1 MDSSRPRLRSRR
13 LNPGGV
19 LLVGIPLFFLGLFF
33 LYPVAAV
40 LVLGLVDAQGVRLDA
55 LSRVVF
61 DPRLRGVAWFTVW
74 QASLSTLLTMAVALP
89 GSYVVARYDF
99 PGKRFVRA
107 AATVPFV
114 LPTVVVASAFLA
126 LLGPRSPLNP
136 LLQGW
141 FNLADPP
148 LRLQHTI
155 WAILIA
161 HIFFNYAV
169 VLRTVGGAWSQLD
182 PATEEA
188 ARVLGASRWRA
199 FREVTLPL
207 LRPAVAAA
215 GSIVFLFTFTSFGV
229 VLLLGGPRFATLEVE
244 IYRQTAQL
252 LNLPMASAL
261 AMVQMTGV
269 FLLLIAYS
277 RYEEHRAVVWRMR
290 PARQVSRPPRSY
302 GEWTAVGAVLASIAV
317 LLVAPLLVLVER
329 SLAGAEGY
337 GLGFYQALSES
348 RRGSTLFVP
357 PTEAV
362 RNSLA
367 FATAATGIAL
377 AVGAMASMVVASR
390 RGWPSR
396 LFDAVLMLPLG
407 TSAVTVGL
415 GFLIVLDRPPLNL
428 RASPLLIPIAHAL
441 VAIPFVVR
449 AVAPVVRSIDQRLRE
464 AASVLGASPRRVWRE
479 VDLPIVF
486 RSLLVAAGFAFAVS
500 LGEFGA
506 TVFIARPDFPTLPI
520 AIFRF
525 LGQPGGLN
533 FGQAMAMSSILMA
546 ITALAILIIE
556 RFRMG
561 EVGGF

>member
-1 MDSSRPRLRSRR
+1 MTSRR
-13 LNPGGV
+13 PDPTGA
-19 LLVGIPLFFLGLFF
+19 LLAGIPLTFLGLFF
-33 LYPVAAV
+33 LYPVASV
-40 LVLGLVDAQGVRLDA
+40 LAKGLADAGELRLDA
-55 LSRVVF
+55 LSRVVL

-74 QASLSTLLTMAVALP
+74 QATLSTLLTMAAALP
-89 GSYVVARYDF
+89 GSYLVARYDF

-114 LPTVVVASAFLA
+114 LPTVVVASAFLS

-136 LLQGW
+136 LIQGW
-141 FNLADPP
+141 FDLADPP

-161 HIFFNYAV
+161 HIFYNYAV

-182 PATEEA
+182 PAVEEA
-188 ARVLGASRWRA
+188 ARVLGASRWQA

-207 LRPAVAAA
+207 LRPAVVAAA
-215 GSIVFLFTFTSFGV
+215 SIVFLFTFTSFGV

-252 LNLPMASAL
+252 LNLPVASAL
-261 AMVQMTGV
+261 AMVQMAGV
-269 FLLLIAYS
+269 FLLLVAYS
-277 RYEEHRAVVWRMR
+277 RYEEHRAVIWRMR
-290 PARQVSRPPRSY
+290 PARQVSRRPRSIA
-302 GEWTAVGAVLASIAV
+302 EWATVGAILAGMA
-317 LLVAPLLVLVER
+317 LLLAAPLLVLVER

-337 GLGFYQALSES
+337 GLSFYQALSES

-357 PTEAV
+357 PIEAI

-367 FATAATGIAL
+367 FAAGATGIAL
-377 AVGAMASMVVASR
+377 AVGTMASVVVARR
-390 RGWPSR
+390 RGWASR

-415 GFLIVLDRPPLNL
+415 GFLIALDRPPLNL

-464 AASVLGASPRRVWRE
+464 AASMLGAAPRRVWRE
-479 VDLPIVF
+479 VDLPLVS

-546 ITALAILIIE
+546 ITAMAILVIE
-556 RFRMG
+556 RFRIG

>member
-1 MDSSRPRLRSRR
+1 MDSSLPGLTPRRSD
-13 LNPGGV
+13 LGGA
-19 LLVGIPLFFLGLFF
+19 LLAGIPLIFLGLFF
-33 LYPVAAV
+33 LYPVASV
-40 LVLGLVDAQGVRLDA
+40 LARGLVDEGELQLDA
-55 LSRVVF
+55 LSRLLL
-61 DPRLRGVAWFTVW
+61 DPRLRGVAWFTLW
-74 QASLSTLLTMAVALP
+74 QATLSTLLTLAVALP
-89 GSYVVARYDF
+89 GAYVVARYDF
-99 PGKRFVRA
+99 PGKRLVRA
-107 AATVPFV
+107 AATIPFV

-136 LLQGW
+136 LLEGW
-141 FNLADPP
+141 FNLAEPP

-155 WAILIA
+155 WAILLA
-161 HIFFNYAV
+161 HIFYNYAV

-182 PATEEA
+182 PALEDA
-188 ARVLGASRWRA
+188 ARALGASRWRT
-199 FREVTLPL
+199 FREVTFPL

-244 IYRQTAQL
+244 IYRQTAHL
-252 LNLPMASAL
+252 LNLPVASAL
-261 AMVQMTGV
+261 AMAQMAGV
-269 FLLLIAYS
+269 FLLLVAYS
-277 RYEEHRAVVWRMR
+277 RYEERRAVAWRMR
-290 PARQVSRPPRSY
+290 PARDVSRTPRSL
-302 GEWTAVGAVLASIAV
+302 GEWAAVAAILASMAFLLAV
-317 LLVAPLLVLVER
+317 PLLVLVER

-337 GLGFYQALSES
+337 GLDFYRALFES

-357 PTEAV
+357 PTEAL

-367 FATAATGIAL
+367 FAAAATAIAL
-377 AVGAMASMVVASR
+377 AVGAMASVVVAAR
-390 RGWPSR
+390 RGWTSR

-407 TSAVTVGL
+407 TSAVTIGL
-415 GFLIVLDRPPLNL
+415 GFLIALDRPPLNL
-428 RASPLLIPIAHAL
+428 RTSPLLIPIAHAL

-464 AASVLGASPRRVWRE
+464 AASVLGAGPGRVWRE
-479 VDLPIVF
+479 VDLPLVS

-546 ITALAILIIE
+546 VTASAILFIE
-556 RFRMG
+556 RFRIG